1 MCKSRCTATAASPL
15 PSLKAPAT
23 VWRRPAP
30 KPMGFKTG
38 AVRPTVPGT
47 MGPKPIKQPAFG
59 EPKTHHQFLSLGV
72 PKNGRY

>member
-1 MCKSRCTATAASPL
+1 
-15 PSLKAPAT
+15 
-23 VWRRPAP
+23 
-30 KPMGFKTG
+30 MGFKTG

-59 EPKTHHQFLSLGV
+59 EPKTHNQFLSLGV